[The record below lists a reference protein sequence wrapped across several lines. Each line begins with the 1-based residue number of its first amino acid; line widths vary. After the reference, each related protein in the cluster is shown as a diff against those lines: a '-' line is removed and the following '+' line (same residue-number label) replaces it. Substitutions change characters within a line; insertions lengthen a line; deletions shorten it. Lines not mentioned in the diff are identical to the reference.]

1 MGKQLKEKMI
11 KDDFKTFDI
20 EFQTNIN
27 NNEVVIV
34 VNNLPTDERNLLI
47 DYLVC
52 NSHYSTLARK
62 YKVSTPII
70 KERITSIINKIKTE
84 YNEYIQHN

>member
-1 MGKQLKEKMI
+1 MGKQLKCKMV
-11 KDDFKTFDI
+11 KDDFKTIDI

-27 NNEVVIV
+27 ENEVVNI
-34 VNNLPTDERNLLI
+34 VNNLPTEERNLII

-62 YKVSTPII
+62 YNVSTPII

-84 YNEYIQHN
+84 YNDYI